1 MRTEDKKYFKYM
13 TERGK
18 VSLIFRKFMYSSIIK
33 EFYGKL
39 LDIGCGVGEFL
50 QWYPNSFGIDTN
62 PYLVEYCK
70 KRNLKCFFG
79 SAYKIPFKNE
89 TFDCVLCSHLIEH
102 LAKPELAMKEIR
114 RVLRTGGKLI
124 IILPTIKGYKRDKT
138 HVKFWDENNIE
149 KLLKKF
155 NFKIKKL
162 IYFPTKLLTNYT
174 YLGELRIIAIK
185 L

>member
-1 MRTEDKKYFKYM
+1 
-13 TERGK
+13 
-18 VSLIFRKFMYSSIIK
+18 
-33 EFYGKL
+33 
-39 LDIGCGVGEFL
+39 
-50 QWYPNSFGIDTN
+50 
-62 PYLVEYCK
+62 
-70 KRNLKCFFG
+70 
-79 SAYKIPFKNE
+79 
-89 TFDCVLCSHLIEH
+89 
-102 LAKPELAMKEIR
+102 MKEIR

-174 YLGELRIIAIK
+174 CLGELRIIAIK
-185 L
+185 LK

>member
-13 TERGK
+13 TERSK
-18 VSLIFRKFMYSSIIK
+18 LSLLLRKFFYIPIIK
-33 EFYGKL
+33 EFKGKL

-50 QWYPNSFGIDTN
+50 QWYPNSYGIDTN
-62 PYLVEYCK
+62 PYLVDYCK
-70 KRNLKCFFG
+70 KRNLKCSFG
-79 SAYKIPFKNE
+79 SVYKIPFKNE

-102 LAKPELAMKEIR
+102 LNKPELAMKEIR

-124 IILPTIKGYKRDKT
+124 IILPTEKGYKRDKT
-138 HVKFWDENNIE
+138 HAKYWDKEKIE
-149 KLLKKF
+149 SLLKKF

-162 IYFPTKLLTNYT
+162 TYYPTKILSKYT